1 MHCDGVWN
9 DVELQRKQ
17 CKYGRLMVHSDDIWV
32 WTCMNVYV
40 NKCECSPLTPIGL
53 YLLLHFWVL
62 YCFDF
67 LEKVVGPGI
76 QGLHV
81 IGSSRPLSVLMYTNN
96 SATIL
101 SVSLYNLYSDN
112 GYGTMIVFSK
122 SDRAVRECF
131 MFCNLS
137 AVYLSWILY
146 SRTYT

>member
-1 MHCDGVWN
+1 MSIRVSAHP
-9 DVELQRKQ
+9 
-17 CKYGRLMVHSDDIWV
+17 
-32 WTCMNVYV
+32 
-40 NKCECSPLTPIGL
+40 SPPLAFIFYCIFG
-53 YLLLHFWVL
+53 VL

-112 GYGTMIVFSK
+112 GYGTMVVFLK
-122 SDRAVRECF
+122 SLSAVRKCF
-131 MFCNLS
+131 MFCNL
-137 AVYLSWILY
+137 
-146 SRTYT
+146 